1 MVNVFCCLQESK
13 DPDKIT
19 TQAEQLD
26 EYVDIGDEMPT
37 ATYQSVEIEKD
48 TEAASSGSS
57 SSSGTIE
64 LSLYNLNIQLLD
76 ERKVLG
82 CVLFDFCYWFRFREL
97 KGQCLRI
104 WQCPFSGVRPPF

>member
-37 ATYQSVEIEKD
+37 AT
-48 TEAASSGSS
+48 
-57 SSSGTIE
+57 
-64 LSLYNLNIQLLD
+64 LSLNIHRPAIRRPGKKNANSNLPI
-76 ERKVLG
+76 
-82 CVLFDFCYWFRFREL
+82 
-97 KGQCLRI
+97 
-104 WQCPFSGVRPPF
+104 SGD